1 MEKCVVRI
9 DSSSMVRHVD
19 CLRNVVHCFRVIY
32 SLFGK
37 CCVNI
42 IAFFRFL
49 LRFLLCRPFA
59 FPFAAFCVLPCASSS
74 FCAPC
79 LPPRSFA
86 VALPLGRSLLKC
98 VVFLRSFL
106 RFTVLKPWLFNEQ
119 WKCSYFDSC
128 SKMTNLA
135 SQMPVCGVLLIECPS
150 CGLQDNPRSRWHSLR
165 LF

>member
-1 MEKCVVRI
+1 MC
-9 DSSSMVRHVD
+9 DSSFMVRHVVD

-86 VALPLGRSLLKC
+86 VALPLGRSLLKF
-98 VVFLRSFL
+98 VVLLRSCLRPFALYRVRPRPFAPPVCHLVLSPL
-106 RFTVLKPWLFNEQ
+106 RFRWADHCLNVSSF
-119 WKCSYFDSC
+119 C
-128 SKMTNLA
+128 A
-135 SQMPVCGVLLIECPS
+135 PS
-150 CGLQDNPRSRWHSLR
+150 ERIDRKSVV
-165 LF
+165 